1 MMPLRVRFGRG
12 INNAAAGGI
21 NDPLMRLT
29 SKPASQAGPKRG
41 LHAGP
46 SVAAQER

>member
-1 MMPLRVRFGRG
+1 MMPLRVRFRRG

-29 SKPASQAGPKRG
+29 SKPASHAGPKRG
-41 LHAGP
+41 LHAHAR
-46 SVAAQER
+46 AAGQEK